1 MAGAIIIA
9 EKLLSLYSFYS
20 NSMWYPCIGNP
31 RFVTTVM
38 VAEIYVFQSLDYWI
52 VESMYG
58 SLNQFILIIFI

>member
-38 VAEIYVFQSLDYWI
+38 VAEIYVF
-52 VESMYG
+52 
-58 SLNQFILIIFI
+58 